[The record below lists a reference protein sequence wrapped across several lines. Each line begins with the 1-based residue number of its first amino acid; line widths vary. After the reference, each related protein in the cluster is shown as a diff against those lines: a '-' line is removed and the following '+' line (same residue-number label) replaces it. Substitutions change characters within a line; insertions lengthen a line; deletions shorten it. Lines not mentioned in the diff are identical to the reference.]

1 MDFKKLLSQCQVVQ
15 SRVFRT
21 GTYYEYNG
29 RIILEYMRSTKNV
42 WVDEEISSLIPK
54 EEEAKCKADIFSFF
68 PNAKNVY
75 FGSGLNRGED
85 ELKEKLKKLFAIMK

>member
-54 EEEAKCKADIFSFF
+54 EEEAKCKADICSFF

>member
-1 MDFKKLLSQCQVVQ
+1 MDFKKLLSQCQEVQ
-15 SRVFRT
+15 SRVFKT
-21 GTYYEYNG
+21 GSYYEYNG
-29 RIILEYMRSTKNV
+29 RIILEYMRSSKNG

-54 EEEAKCKADIFSFF
+54 EEEAKCEADIRSFL

-85 ELKEKLKKLFAIMK
+85 ELKEKLKKLFGFVI

>member
-1 MDFKKLLSQCQVVQ
+1 MDFKKLLSQCQEVQ

-29 RIILEYMRSTKNV
+29 RIILEYMRSSKNV

>member
-1 MDFKKLLSQCQVVQ
+1 MDFKKLLSQCQEVQ
-15 SRVFRT
+15 SRVFKT
-21 GTYYEYNG
+21 GSYYEYNG
-29 RIILEYMRSTKNV
+29 RIILEYMRSSKNV

-54 EEEAKCKADIFSFF
+54 EEKAKCEADIRSFL

-85 ELKEKLKKLFAIMK
+85 ELKEKLKKLFGFVI